1 MITVAARHSRCLF
14 CGEALEDNVKLY
26 HGRCVSKKMA
36 ECSQLISMW
45 QEELNVLRDI
55 YQASRAELE
64 VALGRA
70 NTRIM
75 ELEKTVAVRLSNP

>member
-1 MITVAARHSRCLF
+1 MSNPRCLF
-14 CGEALEDNVKLY
+14 CGQALSNNIRLY
-26 HGRCVSKKMA
+26 HPLCVSKKMA
-36 ECSQLISMW
+36 ECAQMVSMW